1 MIFHVSISAAEP
13 ERVAGIFAELWGG
26 KYYPFAPVARGSF
39 IVHAGDDRNS
49 AIEIYPRGTELV
61 PAEGDADATSVHNVA
76 STGRGP
82 THIAL
87 QTKLSE
93 AEVMDIARRE
103 GWQAKYRKRGGTF
116 GVIELWIENVQ
127 MVEVLTEPM
136 CREYL
141 QGMTQTA
148 WEHLTSRSPAP
159 AN

>member
-13 ERVAGIFAELWGG
+13 EHVAGVFAELWDG

-49 AIEIYPRGTELV
+49 AIEVYPRGTELV
-61 PAEGDADATSVHNVA
+61 PAEGDADATSIHNAV
-76 STGRGP
+76 SNGRGP

-87 QTKLSE
+87 RTILSE
-93 AEVMDIARRE
+93 GEVMDIARRE

-116 GVIELWIENVQ
+116 GVIELWVENVQ
-127 MVEVLTEPM
+127 MIEVLTESM
-136 CREYL
+136 CQEYL
-141 QGMTQTA
+141 RGMTQA
-148 WEHLTSRSPAP
+148 SWENMTSRRPAP